1 MIHHVVRS
9 LKQQSY
15 SQLTSSYHIC
25 NFRSKQFYHK
35 LGFEDIADDEYYLRI
50 YIGWLRN
57 KIQRKEKLKMFD
69 KIEEIKQEREHLQHK
84 LFILEEEHARSIR
97 KII

>member
-1 MIHHVVRS
+1 
-9 LKQQSY
+9 
-15 SQLTSSYHIC
+15 
-25 NFRSKQFYHK
+25 
-35 LGFEDIADDEYYLRI
+35 
-50 YIGWLRN
+50 
-57 KIQRKEKLKMFD
+57 MFD